1 MTWLYIM
8 TDEGYG
14 VIHMIVRLPKGN
26 PRIEIAVLDGYWVKI
41 HQAHCL
47 IKKVFSPRG
56 LANYVSDQRRRKGMS
71 VEMSSQEQITQ
82 WRMSKGWVPLAF
94 MVAFGRYWSDT
105 SELPENVRIDVVNQ
119 WLLGILSDPS
129 LLEKRPS
136 IVGGVLHYV

>member
-1 MTWLYIM
+1 M

-14 VIHMIVRLPKGN
+14 VIHMIVRLPKGS

-41 HQAHCL
+41 HAAHCL

-82 WRMSKGWVPLAF
+82 WRMSKGWVPRAF

-136 IVGGVLHYV
+136 IVGGVLQYV